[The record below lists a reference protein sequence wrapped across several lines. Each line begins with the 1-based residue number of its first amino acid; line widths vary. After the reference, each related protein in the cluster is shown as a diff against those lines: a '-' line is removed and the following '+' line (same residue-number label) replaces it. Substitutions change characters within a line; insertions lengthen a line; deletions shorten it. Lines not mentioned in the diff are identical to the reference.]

1 MPKGRG
7 RPKSAKKILKIVDD
21 METRAKSLG
30 VDMRKGQPTPGNI
43 EGGLTTIEEKSLG
56 AIMKSGT
63 RPIEGVLEYDEIAT
77 GRCKGLWIKNSP
89 GREPVL
95 LTGMALAGAQAM
107 IFSTGRGAPQGYP
120 IMPVL
125 KVCGN
130 PENVQPH
137 DQRHGPERGAR
148 HPRQKSVEELGETAF
163 NMMLDVLNGKAT
175 KSESI
180 KYTNTMDIYV
190 VGPTI

>member
-1 MPKGRG
+1 LPKGRG